1 MQSHHPENERIKRRY
16 LTYLK
21 EARGFSEDSLDQV
34 AKALHRY
41 ETYTKF
47 RDFRTFHVEQVRAF
61 KQHLRNQRSQR
72 FAAPG
77 GNGAANG
84 LSCRRGIAN

>member
-1 MQSHHPENERIKRRY
+1 MQSHHPDNERIKRRY

-34 AKALHRY
+34 AMALHRY

-47 RDFRTFHVEQVRAF
+47 RDFRTFSRRA
-61 KQHLRNQRSQR
+61 
-72 FAAPG
+72 
-77 GNGAANG
+77 GAG
-84 LSCRRGIAN
+84 L